1 MSTTLKNKGVKFV
14 SPQEV
19 GFAQQ
24 RGVTVVDIRP
34 AGEFT
39 KSRIPG
45 AVNVEFFRLIEGW
58 DPTRVARRALYA
70 FFGVLNGTEFNPD
83 FFTEFEQLVPDKR
96 SRIILYCNIG
106 GSLEPTG
113 PSEFGQQSRSLTAA
127 YELLRAGYNAG
138 SIQILQ
144 GGMYEWKRSGRE
156 TEDDN

>member
-1 MSTTLKNKGVKFV
+1 M

-19 GFAQQ
+19 GFAQE
-24 RGVTVVDIRP
+24 RGIKVVDIRP

-39 KSRIPG
+39 KGRIPG

-58 DPTRVARRALYA
+58 DATRIARRALYA

-83 FFTEFEQLVPDKR
+83 FYTEFEQLIPDKG

-113 PSEFGQQSRSLTAA
+113 PSEFGQQSRSLSAA
-127 YELLRAGYNAG
+127 YELLRAGYG

-144 GGMYEWKRSGRE
+144 GGMYEWKKSGRE
-156 TEDDN
+156 VENDDE